1 MTSRERIL
9 TALAH
14 KEPDRVPIDFG
25 GMRSTG
31 IMAIAYNKLK
41 AYLGITG
48 GETRVYDTMQ
58 QLALP
63 EPQILERFHVDVI
76 DLNNT
81 LGRFEEEW
89 KDWTLPDGS
98 PAKVP
103 VDFNP
108 IREGDCL
115 VVKDS
120 LGRVQMRMPDG
131 CLYFEPCFNPLAD
144 AYTFAD
150 VDRLF
155 EMKPV
160 EPKDLLSMQERAK
173 WLYENTDYAIM
184 LGFGGNILEGGQ
196 NAFGWERFM
205 TEIALNTALVEYALD
220 KMVEVY
226 MENLRI
232 YLEMLGGYIQLIQ
245 MGDDLG
251 TQIATMLS
259 PDLYRRV
266 VKPRHAKQYWYVR
279 EHSDV
284 HVFLHACGSCWEIMG
299 DLIEEGVEALNPVQ
313 TSAAGMDPRRL
324 KKEFGD
330 KLTFW
335 GGGCDTQSVLPNA
348 TPEEIKQHVKERIE
362 IFAPGGGFVFTQIHN
377 VQANVPPQNVV
388 ACYDAAWRY
397 GKYPIGSID

>member
-1 MTSRERIL
+1 MTSRERVL
-9 TALAH
+9 TTLAH

-31 IMAIAYNKLK
+31 IMAIAYNRLK
-41 AYLGITG
+41 AHLGITG

-63 EPQILERFHVDVI
+63 EQPILDRFHVDVL
-76 DLNNT
+76 DSLNM
-81 LGRFEEEW
+81 LGRWAEEW

-103 VDFNP
+103 VGFNP
-108 IREGDCL
+108 VPCAGGLVIRDAA
-115 VVKDS
+115 
-120 LGRVQMRMPDG
+120 GRDIQRMPEG
-131 CLYFEPCFNPLAD
+131 CLYFEPCHNPLAE
-144 AYTFAD
+144 AVTFAD
-150 VDRLF
+150 VDRLLD
-155 EMKPV
+155 MKPAD
-160 EPKDLLSMQERAK
+160 PKRLTPLIERTK

-184 LGFGGNILEGGQ
+184 FGFGGNILEGGQ

-205 TEIALNTALVEYALD
+205 MEIALGSEVVDYALD

-226 MENLRI
+226 MEDLRT
-232 YLEMLGGYIQLIQ
+232 YLQAIGPYVQLIQ

-251 TQIATMLS
+251 TQTATMLS

-266 VKPRHAKQYWYVR
+266 VKPRHTKQYRFIR

-284 HVFLHACGSCWEIMG
+284 HVFLHACGSCYDIMG
-299 DLIEEGVEALNPVQ
+299 DLVDEGVEALNPVQ

-348 TPEEIKQHVKERIE
+348 TPEEIDRHVRERIE
-362 IFAPGGGFVFTQIHN
+362 IFAPGGGFVFNQIHN
-377 VQANVPPQNVV
+377 VQSNVPPTNVV
-388 ACYDAAWRY
+388 ACYDAAWQY
-397 GKYPIGSID
+397 GKHE

>member
-1 MTSRERIL
+1 MTSRERVL
-9 TALAH
+9 TTLAH

-63 EPQILERFHVDVI
+63 EPPILERFHVDVI

-144 AYTFAD
+144 AHTFAD

-160 EPKDLLSMQERAK
+160 EPKDLLRMQERAK

-226 MENLRI
+226 MENLQI

-299 DLIEEGVEALNPVQ
+299 DLVEEGVEALNPVQ

-348 TPEEIKQHVKERIE
+348 TPEEIERHVKERIE

-397 GKYPIGSID
+397 GEYPIGSID

>member
-1 MTSRERIL
+1 MTSRERVL

-41 AYLGITG
+41 SYLGIAT

-63 EPQILERFHVDVI
+63 EPPILERFRVDVI

-81 LGRFEEEW
+81 LGRFPEEW

-103 VDFNP
+103 IDFNP
-108 IREGDCL
+108 VREGNCL
-115 VVKDS
+115 VVRDE

-131 CLYFEPCFNPLAD
+131 CLYFEPCFNPLAE
-144 AYTFAD
+144 ANTFAD

-160 EPKDLLSMQERAK
+160 ERKDLITLQERAK

-205 TEIALNTALVEYALD
+205 TEIALNTELVEYALD
-220 KMVEVY
+220 KMLEVY

-232 YLEMLGGYIQLIQ
+232 YIEMLGDYIQLIQ

-251 TQIATMLS
+251 TQVATMLS
-259 PDLYRRV
+259 PSLYRRV
-266 VKPRHAKQYWYVR
+266 VKPRHAKQYWYIR
-279 EHSDV
+279 EHSNI
-284 HVFLHACGSCWEIMG
+284 HVFLHACGSCWEIMA
-299 DLIEEGVEALNPVQ
+299 DLVEEGVEALNPVQ
-313 TSAAGMDPRRL
+313 TSASGMEPRRL

-348 TPEEIKQHVKERIE
+348 SPEEIERHVKERIE

-388 ACYDAAWRY
+388 ACYDAAWKY
-397 GKYPIGSID
+397 GKYPI

>member
-9 TALAH
+9 TTLAH

-41 AYLGITG
+41 AHLGIAEG
-48 GETRVYDTMQ
+48 KTRVYDTMQ

-63 EPQILERFHVDVI
+63 EQPVLDRFHVDVI
-76 DLNNT
+76 DGLNT
-81 LGRFEEEW
+81 LGRFPEEW

-98 PAKVP
+98 LAKVP
-103 VDFNP
+103 IGFSPEPVEGGLV
-108 IREGDCL
+108 IRDAMGNAI
-115 VVKDS
+115 
-120 LGRVQMRMPDG
+120 QRMPEG
-131 CLYFEPCFNPLAD
+131 CLYFEPCHNPLAE
-144 AYTFAD
+144 AVTFAD
-150 VDRLF
+150 VDRLLDVR
-155 EMKPV
+155 PAD
-160 EPKDLLSMQERAK
+160 PKSLTALIERTK

-184 LGFGGNILEGGQ
+184 FGFGGNILEGGQ

-205 TEIALNTALVEYALD
+205 MEMALNTPLVEYALD

-226 MENLRI
+226 MEDLRI
-232 YLEMLGGYIQLIQ
+232 YLRAIGPYVQLIQ

-251 TQIATMLS
+251 TQTATMLS

-266 VKPRHAKQYWYVR
+266 VKPRHAVQYHYIR
-279 EHSDV
+279 EQSDV
-284 HVFLHACGSCWEIMG
+284 HVFLHACGSCYDIMG
-299 DLIEEGVEALNPVQ
+299 DLVDEGVEALNPVQ

-324 KKEFGD
+324 KQEFGD

-348 TPEEIKQHVKERIE
+348 TPEEIDRHVRERIE
-362 IFAPGGGFVFTQIHN
+362 IFAPGGGFVFNQIHN
-377 VQANVPPQNVV
+377 VQSNVPPANIV
-388 ACYDAAWRY
+388 ACYDAAWKY
-397 GKYPIGSID
+397 GIYE

>member
-1 MTSRERIL
+1 MTSRERVL
-9 TALAH
+9 TTLAH
-14 KEPDRVPIDFG
+14 REPDRVPIDFG

-31 IMAIAYNKLK
+31 IMAIAYNRLK
-41 AYLGITG
+41 AHLGITE

-63 EPQILERFHVDVI
+63 EQPVLDRFHVDVL
-76 DLNNT
+76 DSLNL
-81 LGRFEEEW
+81 LGRFSEEW

-103 VDFNP
+103 VGFNP
-108 IREGDCL
+108 EPVEGGLVIR
-115 VVKDS
+115 DS
-120 LGRVQMRMPDG
+120 MGRAIQRMPEG
-131 CLYFEPCFNPLAD
+131 CLYFEPCHNFLGEAE
-144 AYTFAD
+144 TFAD

-155 EMKPV
+155 DWRPV
-160 EPKDLLSMQERAK
+160 EAKDLAETKARAK

-184 LGFGGNILEGGQ
+184 FGFGGNILEGGQ

-205 TEIALNTALVEYALD
+205 MEVALNTPLVEYALD

-226 MENLRI
+226 LENLRV
-232 YLEMLGGYIQLIQ
+232 YLHEIGPYIQLIQ

-251 TQIATMLS
+251 TQTATMLS
-259 PDLYRRV
+259 PSLYRRV
-266 VKPRHAKQYWYVR
+266 VKPRHTKQYHFIR
-279 EHSDV
+279 ENSDV
-284 HVFLHACGSCWEIMG
+284 HVFLHACGSCYDIMG
-299 DLIEEGVEALNPVQ
+299 DLVDEGVEALNPVQ

-324 KKEFGD
+324 KTEFGD

-348 TPEEIKQHVKERIE
+348 TPEEIDRHVRERIE

-377 VQANVPPQNVV
+377 VQANVPPENVV
-388 ACYDAAWRY
+388 ACYDAAWKY
-397 GKYPIGSID
+397 GAS

>member
-1 MTSRERIL
+1 VTSRERVL
-9 TALAH
+9 TTLAH

-41 AYLGITG
+41 AHLGLTG
-48 GETRVYDTMQ
+48 GETRLYDTMQ

-63 EPQILERFHVDVI
+63 EPPILERFHVDVI
-76 DLNNT
+76 DLNNQ
-81 LGRFEEEW
+81 LGRFPQEW

-98 PAKVP
+98 PAKAP
-103 VDFNP
+103 IGFNP
-108 IREGDCL
+108 VRRNGEL
-115 VVKDS
+115 VLLDS
-120 LGRVQMRMPDG
+120 RGRAIQHMPDG
-131 CLYFEPCFNPLAD
+131 CLYFEPCFYPLAE
-144 AYTFAD
+144 AQTFAD

-160 EPKDLLSMQERAK
+160 KPQDLTEITARAK
-173 WLYENTDYAIM
+173 WLYETTDYAIM

-196 NAFGWERFM
+196 EAFGWERFM
-205 TEIALNTALVEYALD
+205 TEVALNTELVEYALD

-226 MENLRI
+226 MENLCI
-232 YLEMLGGYIQLIQ
+232 YLDAIGPYIQLIQ

-251 TQIATMLS
+251 TQAATMLS

-266 VKPRHAKQYWYVR
+266 VKPRHSKQYHFIR
-279 EHSDV
+279 ENSDV
-284 HVFLHACGSCWEIMG
+284 HVFLHACGSCYDIMG
-299 DLIEEGVEALNPVQ
+299 DLVDEGVEALNPVQ
-313 TSAAGMDPRRL
+313 TSAAKMDPRRL
-324 KKEFGD
+324 KQEFGD

-348 TPEEIKQHVKERIE
+348 TPAEIERHVKERIE

-377 VQANVPPQNVV
+377 VQSNVPPENVV
-388 ACYDAAWRY
+388 ACYDAAFDY
-397 GKYPIGSID
+397 GVYPIGG

>member
-9 TALAH
+9 TTLAH

-41 AYLGITG
+41 AHLGITE

-63 EPQILERFHVDVI
+63 EAPILDRFHVDVL
-76 DLNNT
+76 DSLNL
-81 LGRFEEEW
+81 LGRFPEEW

-103 VDFNP
+103 VGFNP
-108 IREGDCL
+108 EPVEGGL
-115 VVKDS
+115 VVRDAM
-120 LGRVQMRMPDG
+120 GRATMRMPEG
-131 CLYFEPCFNPLAD
+131 CLYFEPCHNPLAE
-144 AYTFAD
+144 AETFAD
-150 VDRLF
+150 VDRLLDW
-155 EMKPV
+155 KPV
-160 EPKDLLSMQERAK
+160 TPADIAETKARAK
-173 WLYENTDYAIM
+173 WLYENTDRAIM
-184 LGFGGNILEGGQ
+184 FGFGGNILEGGQ

-205 TEIALNTALVEYALD
+205 MEIALGSEVVDYALD
-220 KMVEVY
+220 KMMEVY
-226 MENLRI
+226 MENLRV
-232 YLEMLGGYIQLIQ
+232 YLQEIGPYIQLIQ

-251 TQIATMLS
+251 TQTATLLS
-259 PDLYRRV
+259 PSAYRRV
-266 VKPRHAKQYWYVR
+266 VKPRHTKQYRYIR

-284 HVFLHACGSCWEIMG
+284 HVFLHACGSCYDIMG
-299 DLIEEGVEALNPVQ
+299 DLVDEGVEALNPVQ

-335 GGGCDTQSVLPNA
+335 GGGCDTQRVLPNA
-348 TPEEIKQHVKERIE
+348 TPEEIDQHVRERIE
-362 IFAPGGGFVFTQIHN
+362 IFAPGGGFVFNQIHN
-377 VQANVPPQNVV
+377 VQANVPPENVV
-388 ACYDAAWRY
+388 ACYDAAWEY
-397 GKYPIGSID
+397 GAGKHE